1 MKKVIL
7 LINLVLVFTPS
18 LQETSISS
26 EVTQQRIISIAPAT
40 TEILFSLGLDDEI
53 VGVTTFCNY
62 PEETQNKERVGT
74 FSQPGIERILSL
86 RPDIVFATGLE
97 QASVVDK
104 LRKVGLKVYVSD
116 PASFKELFR
125 SIREIAKLIHRE
137 QEADSLIGQME
148 SRIKRINDKVKLIP
162 QEKRLSVF
170 IEIGIDPLMSAGKG
184 SFIDE
189 LITLAGGINIASD
202 LSRSYSYFSS
212 EQVLR
217 RNPDCIILGYMD
229 KEWDKAEVKDR
240 LGWENISAVKNNRIY
255 SDIDPNL
262 FFRPGPRLVE
272 GLEVIYE
279 RLYLN
284 ELK

>member
-1 MKKVIL
+1 MKKIIL
-7 LINLVLVFTPS
+7 LINLALIFTYSIQAVS
-18 LQETSISS
+18 LSAEAL
-26 EVTQQRIISIAPAT
+26 EQRIVSIAPAT
-40 TEILFSLGLDDEI
+40 TEILFSLGLDEEI
-53 VGVTTFCNY
+53 VGVTTFCDY
-62 PEETQNKERVGT
+62 PEETRNKEKVGT
-74 FSQPGIERILSL
+74 FSQPTIERILSL

-104 LRKVGLKVYVSD
+104 LRRVGLNVYVSD

-125 SIREIAKLIHRE
+125 SIRKIAKIVHRE
-137 QEADSLIGQME
+137 KKADALIGQME

-170 IEIGIDPLMSAGKG
+170 IEIGIDPLMTAGRG
-184 SFIDE
+184 SFVDE

-229 KEWDKAEVKDR
+229 KEWDKAEVKSR
-240 LGWENISAVKNNRIY
+240 LGWENIAAVKNNRIY

-272 GLEVIYE
+272 GLETIYE
-279 RLYLN
+279 KLYP
-284 ELK
+284 K